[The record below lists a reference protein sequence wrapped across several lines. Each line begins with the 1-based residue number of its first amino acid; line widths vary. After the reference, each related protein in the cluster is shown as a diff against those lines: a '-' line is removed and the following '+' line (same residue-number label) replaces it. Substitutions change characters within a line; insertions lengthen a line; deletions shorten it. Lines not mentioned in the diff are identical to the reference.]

1 MDALILRLALVATTL
16 CISTGAS
23 YRTRNFVVTAQNSEE
38 AERVGEAAEEY
49 RRRLAIYWTGEAL
62 PNWSR
67 PCTLS
72 VKSGSYGAGGQTTF
86 QFVGNDVL
94 NWRMSV
100 QGSLERILDSV
111 LPHEV
116 NHTIFACYF
125 RRPLPR
131 WADEGAATLF
141 EHRSEQRIQLDLLQR
156 VVKSGRGF
164 IPLSELLNM
173 KEYPTGRMPMLTL
186 YAEGFGLVD
195 FLMHQGGRHTYLKF
209 LTEGKRSGWE
219 PAIRKYYNHNGVEA
233 LEKDWRGWVMAGMPH
248 YGTAPEEM
256 IALIGAQTRDV
267 ARPATRTMRVE
278 PPRSDYP
285 EKGRQPSSG
294 GDSSNRG
301 QQGWNGRQSSRDSA
315 RQRSATSGS
324 VATSLQAPVP
334 VPPDSERRR
343 EPESNFFETSDDSEV
358 FETDFHD
365 ATNLEPTNH
374 RDENPDD
381 RRLNSASLPWKRTEE
396 SGSTPQWAGFPGQKG
411 LF

>member
-1 MDALILRLALVATTL
+1 MDALILRLTL
-16 CISTGAS
+16 IAITICVSTGAN
-23 YRTRNFVVTAQNSEE
+23 YRTRNFVVTAQNTTE
-38 AERVGEAAEEY
+38 ARRVGDAAEEY
-49 RRRLAIYWTGEAL
+49 RRRLAIYWTGDAL

-67 PCTLS
+67 PCTIN

-86 QFVGNDVL
+86 QFVGNEVL

-116 NHTIFACYF
+116 NHTVFACYF
-125 RRPLPR
+125 RCPLPR

-164 IPLSELLNM
+164 IPLEKLLNM
-173 KEYPTGRMPMLTL
+173 KNYPTGRMPMLTL

-195 FLMHQGGRHTYLKF
+195 FLMHQGGRQTYLKF
-209 LTEGKRSGWE
+209 LAEGKRNGWE

-233 LEKDWRGWVMAGMPH
+233 LEKDWRAWVMAGMPH

-267 ARPATRTMRVE
+267 ARPATRMPNGRR
-278 PPRSDYP
+278 PRGAD
-285 EKGRQPSSG
+285 RQAS
-294 GDSSNRG
+294 DSSSDDSWNRRDVG
-301 QQGWNGRQSSRDSA
+301 SDARSMEPRKSGASGRVTA
-315 RQRSATSGS
+315 A
-324 VATSLQAPVP
+324 LQAPSP
-334 VPPDSERRR
+334 VRPDTNHRVQPASDFF
-343 EPESNFFETSDDSEV
+343 ESNDDSEV
-358 FETDFHD
+358 FGSDFPE
-365 ATNLEPTNH
+365 AINFEPTKH
-374 RDENPDD
+374 SDETFSD
-381 RRLNSASLPWKRTEE
+381 RRRDRASLPWKRTEE

>member
-1 MDALILRLALVATTL
+1 MDALILRIALIAITL
-16 CISTGAS
+16 CISTGANH
-23 YRTRNFVVTAQNSEE
+23 RTRNFVVTAQDSGE
-38 AERVGEAAEEY
+38 AKRVAEAAEEY
-49 RRRLAIYWTGEAL
+49 RRRLAIYWTGKAL
-62 PNWSR
+62 PNWSS

-86 QFVGNDVL
+86 QFVGKNVL

-164 IPLSELLNM
+164 IPLGELLNM
-173 KEYPTGRMPMLTL
+173 KQYPTGRMPMLTL

-209 LTEGKRSGWE
+209 LAEGTKNGWE
-219 PAIRKYYNHNGVEA
+219 AAIRKYYNHNGVDA
-233 LEKDWRGWVMAGMPH
+233 LEKDWQGWVMAGMPH

-256 IALIGAQTRDV
+256 IALIGDQTRDV
-267 ARPATRTMRVE
+267 AKPDMRTVSDPAESRRTQDRPGR
-278 PPRSDYP
+278 RSD
-285 EKGRQPSSG
+285 
-294 GDSSNRG
+294 
-301 QQGWNGRQSSRDSA
+301 GWNAGRQSSAARSDSRKSS
-315 RQRSATSGS
+315 RQGPVASGN
-324 VATSLQAPVP
+324 AAASLQAPLP
-334 VPPDSERRR
+334 VRPMSDHQR
-343 EPESNFFETSDDSEV
+343 EVDAGFFESSEDSDLFGSQFRES
-358 FETDFHD
+358 
-365 ATNLEPTNH
+365 TNLEPTNH
-374 RDENPDD
+374 RDETPED
-381 RRLNSASLPWKRTEE
+381 RRRDSASLPWKRTEE

>member
-1 MDALILRLALVATTL
+1 MDALILRTTL
-16 CISTGAS
+16 IAITICVSTGAN
-23 YRTRNFVVTAQNSEE
+23 YRTRNFVVTAQN
-38 AERVGEAAEEY
+38 ADVARRVGDAAEEY
-49 RRRLAIYWTGEAL
+49 RRRLAIYWTGDAL
-62 PNWSR
+62 PNWSS
-67 PCTLS
+67 PCTLN

-86 QFVGNDVL
+86 QFVGNEVL

-141 EHRSEQRIQLDLLQR
+141 EHRSEQQIQLDLLQR

-164 IPLSELLNM
+164 IPLRKLLNM
-173 KEYPTGRMPMLTL
+173 KNYPTGRMPMLTL

-209 LTEGKRSGWE
+209 LTEGKRNGWE

-233 LEKDWRGWVMAGMPH
+233 LEKDWRAWVMAGMPH

-267 ARPATRTMRVE
+267 ARPATRTLSRETRPDRPREVSQVSDGGSSWNQS
-278 PPRSDYP
+278 PRRSD
-285 EKGRQPSSG
+285 
-294 GDSSNRG
+294 
-301 QQGWNGRQSSRDSA
+301 A
-315 RQRSATSGS
+315 RSADS
-324 VATSLQAPVP
+324 VTAALQAPSP
-334 VPPDSERRR
+334 VRPEAERQPQ
-343 EPESNFFETSDDSEV
+343 PESGFSESDGESDVFGSE
-358 FETDFHD
+358 FRD

-374 RDENPDD
+374 RDETPED
-381 RRLNSASLPWKRTEE
+381 RRRARASLPWKRIEE

>member
-1 MDALILRLALVATTL
+1 MDALILRIALIAITICV
-16 CISTGAS
+16 STGAN
-23 YRTRNFVVTAQNSEE
+23 YRTRNFVVTAQNATE
-38 AERVGEAAEEY
+38 AKRVGDAAEEY
-49 RRRLAIYWTGEAL
+49 RRRLAIYWTGDAL

-67 PCTLS
+67 PCTLN

-86 QFVGNDVL
+86 QFVGNEVL

-100 QGSLERILDSV
+100 QGSLERIL
-111 LPHEV
+111 LPHEIT
-116 NHTIFACYF
+116 HTIFATHF
-125 RRPLPR
+125 APLGQYVPR

-164 IPLSELLNM
+164 IPLEKLLNM
-173 KEYPTGRMPMLTL
+173 KNYPTGRMPMLTL

-209 LTEGKRSGWE
+209 LTEGKRNGWE

-233 LEKDWRGWVMAGMPH
+233 LEKDWRAWVMAGMPH

-267 ARPATRTMRVE
+267 ARPATRM
-278 PPRSDYP
+278 P
-285 EKGRQPSSG
+285 
-294 GDSSNRG
+294 
-301 QQGWNGRQSSRDSA
+301 NGRRQRGDDLEASDVSSRDSWS
-315 RQRSATSGS
+315 QRDAVSGSRSINPLQSETSGR
-324 VATSLQAPVP
+324 VAAALQAPSPARPDAKHP
-334 VPPDSERRR
+334 VQPASD
-343 EPESNFFETSDDSEV
+343 FFESSDESEV
-358 FETDFHD
+358 FGSEFPE
-365 ATNLEPTNH
+365 AINFEPTNH
-374 RDENPDD
+374 SDETSRD
-381 RRLNSASLPWKRTEE
+381 RRRDRASLPWKRTEE